1 MDKKM
6 DIYTHV
12 YIYICMCIYIH
23 IYTHIYTHT
32 YVCVCVCVCV
42 FSQVVIGIK
51 NLPVNAGDKG
61 DARDMG
67 SIPGLGK
74 SGGNPLQY
82 SSL

>member
-1 MDKKM
+1 MYVCV
-6 DIYTHV
+6 YT
-12 YIYICMCIYIH
+12 
-23 IYTHIYTHT
+23 YTHIYIYT
-32 YVCVCVCVCV
+32 YIRVCVCVCV

-51 NLPVNAGDKG
+51 NLLANAGDEG

-74 SGGNPLQY
+74 SGGDPLQY

>member
-6 DIYTHV
+6 DIYTNV

-32 YVCVCVCVCV
+32 YVCVCVCV

>member
-1 MDKKM
+1 M
-6 DIYTHV
+6 YT
-12 YIYICMCIYIH
+12 YIYVCAYIY
-23 IYTHIYTHT
+23 IYTHIYIHIHT
-32 YVCVCVCVCV
+32 CVCVCVCVCV